1 MLTDINVLKIS
12 DRCKHWNL
20 DFANLLDRGHC
31 GLSENQA
38 SNKDRNKKFISREE
52 AEKRN
57 QKGSRWVMRQ
67 PFFFQV
73 HSRAKVRFGGGI
85 TYHRLGCLKFKF

>member
-31 GLSENQA
+31 VLSEKQA

-52 AEKRN
+52 AEKR
-57 QKGSRWVMRQ
+57 KKTALDGCLLARQ
-67 PFFFQV
+67 PAFF
-73 HSRAKVRFGGGI
+73 
-85 TYHRLGCLKFKF
+85 